1 MKNLY
6 DILGVKKSA
15 SEAEIKKSYRKLAK
29 KYHPDQNQG
38 NEKIA
43 EKFKE
48 VSSAYSILGDK
59 KQRTKYDQGAINESG
74 HEQAGFGGFSQGP
87 SRGHG
92 HQANAQ
98 DFSSVFE
105 EIFRQT
111 GGPSGR
117 GPKSGPFGGFENN
130 GPGNKNDDL
139 FSELFGFSKKKK
151 TDNKT
156 AEHGPKSK
164 NFRAQHVK
172 YTINIPFMD
181 AIKGTQRTVRLQ
193 NGKRIK
199 VKIPKGVKEGQQIR
213 LAGQGESGTIGK
225 TGDAFLTVSLE
236 PHPLFSRNGDNI
248 LMDLPITIDEA
259 LLGAKIKVPTID
271 GDVALTISP
280 YSQTGKTLRLKGKG
294 FKKGDQLITLKIMLP
309 EKEDEKL
316 EKVIRNWRAKSYYRP
331 RSWSADD

>member
-15 SEAEIKKSYRKLAK
+15 SDAEIKKSYRKLAK

-48 VSSAYSILGDK
+48 ISSAYSILGDTE
-59 KQRTKYDQGAINESG
+59 QRTKYDQGAIDESG
-74 HEQAGFGGFSQGP
+74 QQSHGFGGYGGP
-87 SRGHG
+87 RG

-105 EIFRQT
+105 DIFRAT
-111 GGPSGR
+111 GGPSG
-117 GPKSGPFGGFENN
+117 GNPKSGPFSGFENN

-139 FSELFGFSKKKK
+139 FSELFGFGKKKNQGGK
-151 TDNKT
+151 ASDDS
-156 AEHGPKSK
+156 KSK

-181 AIKGTQRTVRLQ
+181 AIKGTERTVRLQ

-199 VKIPKGVKEGQQIR
+199 VKIPKGVKTGQQIR
-213 LAGQGESGTIGK
+213 LAGQGESGTIGR
-225 TGDAFLTVSLE
+225 TGDAFLTVNIE
-236 PHPLFSRNGDNI
+236 PHPLFVRDGDNI
-248 LMDLPITIDEA
+248 IMDLPISIDEA

-271 GDVALTISP
+271 GEVSLTIPP

-294 FKKGDQLITLKIMLP
+294 FHKGDQMITLKIMLP
-309 EKEDEKL
+309 EKEDPKL
-316 EKVIRNWRAKSYYRP
+316 EKVIQNWRAKSYYRP
-331 RSWSADD
+331 RSWSSND